1 MVDAG
6 HTFRRSHTLG
16 DEERDER
23 EAKARLIA
31 EGMQLGG
38 IDAMMPGRGD
48 FTFGRPFIEA
58 LGAEFEL
65 PYVLS
70 NVSCPTPLPWPT
82 SLEFTRNGV
91 SIVVYGIANPSLEL
105 LGCTVGDPGALL
117 ESVRPSDTVVIVL
130 SDLDKGRDV
139 DLAKRATGVD
149 FIVRSDAIEGL
160 PTPTPLANGGLL
172 LSSGAR
178 GRQLGLLSVELTPG
192 AAGWRDEGAG
202 AARASD
208 VDAATA
214 KLKELATRKADA
226 TDSKTVDR
234 LTRQEEFWT
243 KKQADA
249 KAALELATA
258 APGTKGAVRNE
269 LRGLG
274 VEAGEHAATQAK
286 VTAFKAANTGTPA
299 AGAGPNDSPEGGPV
313 GYGPFVGSKACE
325 ACHAP
330 QSKQWAATGHAR
342 AYAALV
348 ADQRQFDLDCFGC
361 HVTGAK
367 DANGPQD
374 PRALYGLTDVGC
386 ESCHGGGRDHAASP
400 TTAQLVRSP
409 PTSQCVQC
417 HDSRQDGGRF
427 NEASYRARVNH

>member
-1 MVDAG
+1 
-6 HTFRRSHTLG
+6 
-16 DEERDER
+16 
-23 EAKARLIA
+23 
-31 EGMQLGG
+31 
-38 IDAMMPGRGD
+38 MMPGRGD
-48 FTFGRPFIEA
+48 FTFGRPFLEA
-58 LGAEFEL
+58 VGKEFEL
-65 PYVLS
+65 PYVIS
-70 NVSCPTPLPWPT
+70 NVECITPLPWPT
-82 SLEFTRNGV
+82 TRSFERNGV
-91 SIVVYGIANPSLEL
+91 KIVVYGIANPSLEL
-105 LGCTVGDPGALL
+105 VGCRVTDPGALL
-117 ESVRPSDTVVIVL
+117 ETVRADDTVVIVL

-149 FIVRSDAIEGL
+149 FMVRSDSIEGL
-160 PTPTPLANGGLL
+160 VTPTPMANGGLV
-172 LSSGAR
+172 LSSGSR
-178 GRQLGLLSVELTPG
+178 GRQLGLLEVELTPG
-192 AAGWRDEGAG
+192 ASGWRDEGEG

-214 KLKELATRKADA
+214 KLKELATRKAAAADEKA
-226 TDSKTVDR
+226 IDR

-249 KAALELATA
+249 RAALALATA
-258 APGTKGAVRNE
+258 APGTKGRVRNA

-274 VEAGEHAATQAK
+274 VEAGEHPPTQEK
-286 VTAFKAANTGTPA
+286 VAAFKAANTGLASPTPA
-299 AGAGPNDSPEGGPV
+299 GAAPTPAPGAV
-313 GYGPFVGSKACE
+313 GFGRFVGSAACA

-330 QSKQWAATGHAR
+330 QTTQWSSTGHAR

-374 PRALYGLTDVGC
+374 PRALHGLENVGC
-386 ESCHGGGRDHAASP
+386 ESCHGAGREHAASP
-400 TTAQLVRSP
+400 TTAHLVASP

-427 NEASYRARVNH
+427 EEATYRARVKH